1 VKVRDRDRAALRQEA
16 HAVPA
21 PASGARAPRP
31 AGAVRRLRRRFP
43 ARKIAPYLFVL
54 PNLAIFLT
62 FTIWPALNGLNISL
76 YDSSNGRTFRY
87 VGLENYSRI
96 VNDETFSTVV
106 RNTVIFVVC
115 FMVLVTA
122 LSILVAVALN
132 AQGRGKGFFRASFF
146 LPVLLS
152 PVVVGLIWNW
162 ALNRQVGL
170 VNTVLASFGLGQP
183 GWLVEGG
190 LAMACTV
197 FVAIWIHLGF
207 YTMIVL
213 SGLQGIDPTV
223 YEAARVDGASA
234 WQTFRRITLPLLRP
248 TTLVVVILATI
259 NGFQA
264 FDFIFTLTGGG
275 PVGASTLIVQFIY
288 EQAFES
294 PIRYGLA
301 SAAGVMLFVVIFG
314 VTAINY
320 LTGRRREAL

>member
-1 VKVRDRDRAALRQEA
+1 VNFRDPSRAAGRPDA
-16 HAVPA
+16 
-21 PASGARAPRP
+21 ARAPVPSARP
-31 AGAVRRLRRRFP
+31 AGVVRRMRRRLP
-43 ARKIAPYLFVL
+43 ARKVAPYLFVL

-87 VGLENYSRI
+87 VGLDNYSRI
-96 VNDETFSTVV
+96 VNDETFATVV
-106 RNTVIFVVC
+106 RNTVIFVAC
-115 FMVLVTA
+115 FVVLVTA
-122 LSILVAVALN
+122 LSIVVAVALN
-132 AQGRGKGFFRASFF
+132 AQGRGKGFLRASFF

-170 VNTVLASFGLGQP
+170 LNTVLAQLGLGQP

-190 LAMACTV
+190 LAMVATI

-234 WQTFRRITLPLLRP
+234 WQTLRRITLPLLRP

-275 PVGASTLIVQFIY
+275 PVGATTLIVQFIY
-288 EQAFES
+288 EQAFQS

>member
-1 VKVRDRDRAALRQEA
+1 VSFRDAGPAALREDA
-16 HAVPA
+16 RAVPTPA
-21 PASGARAPRP
+21 PARAARRV
-31 AGAVRRLRRRFP
+31 GVLRRVRRRLP
-43 ARKIAPYLFVL
+43 ARKIAPYLFIL

-62 FTIWPALNGLNISL
+62 FTIWPAFNGLNISL
-76 YDSSNGRTFRY
+76 YDSSNGRVFRY
-87 VGLENYSRI
+87 VGLDNYSRI
-96 VNDETFSTVV
+96 VHDATFSTVV
-106 RNTVIFVVC
+106 RNTAIFVVC
-115 FMVLVTA
+115 FVVLVTVLA
-122 LSILVAVALN
+122 IVVAVGLN
-132 AQGRGKGFFRASFF
+132 AQVRGKAFFRASFF

-170 VNTVLASFGLGQP
+170 VNTVLANLGLGQP
-183 GWLVEGG
+183 GWLVGSG
-190 LAMACTV
+190 LAMVCTI

-213 SGLQGIDPTV
+213 SGLQGIDRTV
-223 YEAARVDGASA
+223 YEAARVDGASG

-248 TTLVVVILATI
+248 TTMVVVILATI

-275 PVGASTLIVQFIY
+275 PVGATTLIVQFIY

-301 SAAGVMLFVVIFG
+301 SAAGVMLFAVIFG

>member
-1 VKVRDRDRAALRQEA
+1 VTLRNAGPAAPPQEVRAAR
-16 HAVPA
+16 VGPPA
-21 PASGARAPRP
+21 PGAPR
-31 AGAVRRLRRRFP
+31 AGVVRRLRRRLP
-43 ARKIAPYLFVL
+43 ARKVAPYLFVL

-87 VGLENYSRI
+87 VGLDNYSRI
-96 VNDETFSTVV
+96 VHDETFSTVV
-106 RNTVIFVVC
+106 RNTVVFVVC
-115 FMVLVTA
+115 FVALVTA

-132 AQGRGKGFFRASFF
+132 AQRRGKGFFRASFF

-170 VNTVLASFGLGQP
+170 VNTVLGTFGLGQA

-275 PVGASTLIVQFIY
+275 PVGATTLIVQFIY

>member
-1 VKVRDRDRAALRQEA
+1 VSLRDAEPAAPRQEA
-16 HAVPA
+16 PA
-21 PASGARAPRP
+21 ARVGPPPPGARP
-31 AGAVRRLRRRFP
+31 AGTIQRLRRRMP
-43 ARKIAPYLFVL
+43 ARKIAPYLFIL

-62 FTIWPALNGLNISL
+62 FTIWPAFNGLNISL

-87 VGLENYSRI
+87 VGLDNYSRI
-96 VNDETFSTVV
+96 VHDETFSTVV
-106 RNTVIFVVC
+106 RNTVVFVVG
-115 FMVLVTA
+115 FVLLVTV
-122 LSILVAVALN
+122 LSILVAVSLN
-132 AQGRGKGFFRASFF
+132 AQGRGKAFFRASFF

-170 VNTVLASFGLGQP
+170 VNTALAQFGLGQP

-190 LAMACTV
+190 LAMAATV

-234 WQTFRRITLPLLRP
+234 SQIFRRITLPLLRP
-248 TTLVVVILATI
+248 TTMVVVILATI

-275 PVGASTLIVQFIY
+275 PVGATTLIVQFIY
-288 EQAFES
+288 EQAFQS

>member
-1 VKVRDRDRAALRQEA
+1 
-16 HAVPA
+16 
-21 PASGARAPRP
+21 
-31 AGAVRRLRRRFP
+31 
-43 ARKIAPYLFVL
+43 
-54 PNLAIFLT
+54 
-62 FTIWPALNGLNISL
+62 
-76 YDSSNGRTFRY
+76 
-87 VGLENYSRI
+87 
-96 VNDETFSTVV
+96 
-106 RNTVIFVVC
+106 
-115 FMVLVTA
+115 
-122 LSILVAVALN
+122 
-132 AQGRGKGFFRASFF
+132 
-146 LPVLLS
+146 
-152 PVVVGLIWNW
+152 
-162 ALNRQVGL
+162 
-170 VNTVLASFGLGQP
+170 
-183 GWLVEGG
+183 
-190 LAMACTV
+190 
-197 FVAIWIHLGF
+197 
-207 YTMIVL
+207 VL

>member
-1 VKVRDRDRAALRQEA
+1 VNFRDHSRAALRQDA
-16 HAVPA
+16 
-21 PASGARAPRP
+21 ARAPAPSARP
-31 AGAVRRLRRRFP
+31 AGVVRRMRRRLP

-76 YDSSNGRTFRY
+76 YDSSNGRTFTY
-87 VGLENYSRI
+87 VGLDNYSRI

-115 FMVLVTA
+115 FVVLVTA

-132 AQGRGKGFFRASFF
+132 AQVRGKGFFRASFF

-170 VNTVLASFGLGQP
+170 VNTVLATFGLGQP

-190 LAMACTV
+190 LAMAATV

-213 SGLQGIDPTV
+213 AGLQGIDPTV

-275 PVGASTLIVQFIY
+275 PVGATTLIVQFIY